1 MCCCFICTLDWRF
14 INNRLWKITKW
25 YWYRANT
32 QTTCDNCG
40 AEIKFKYFFPVLG
53 YILSRGKC
61 VHCKKPIPKVYL
73 WLELAVATYIILMSF
88 QYKIIDEKFISKA
101 LCGAYLYECLNIKSN
116 EIVLK
121 HAGYLKQFKD
131 RKSSK
136 TTAGRKRKWIIIK
149 KPYIE

>member
-1 MCCCFICTLDWRF
+1 MNTLRKLLYQIFTKNIRIENIMPKIQDLTGETF
-14 INNRLWKITKW
+14 GIWKV
-25 YWYRANT
+25 
-32 QTTCDNCG
+32 
-40 AEIKFKYFFPVLG
+40 IKKTN
-53 YILSRGKC
+53 K
-61 VHCKKPIPKVYL
+61 
-73 WLELAVATYIILMSF
+73 
-88 QYKIIDEKFISKA
+88 KA